1 MKKIATLMIT
11 SLLCLA
17 AQAQGFSPAHAR
29 VNGTPL
35 KKQAATL
42 AQLQE
47 RGIVHK
53 AARKATDEKPIATAP
68 EGRLLDNMYVN
79 STGFGLGWG
88 SAYKQVVDGGLGGVV
103 EGKDG
108 YVYVKGP
115 VSQAYVWSLG
125 TPWVKCKKLTGD
137 TIEMLTPQIYAID
150 AGDPY
155 YVQRMTYDK
164 AGDTYVVDSTKTGI
178 KFTWKNDTLRQV
190 DDCLVGFADAT
201 GSWFYMGDYGIMYTV
216 NPDKPVAITKDQTQ
230 GIDTSLVRVTHIASP
245 EKLDSTITTMINA
258 YAVVDVD
265 DEMVGNSIY
274 VDHLEPTLPDALVK
288 LSANEATM
296 ALELPSGQYLG
307 VDENYNS
314 HIYALTG
321 NAYIDSTGTT
331 KYFNYNKTSKLTL
344 GFTEEGDTIYA
355 PYPASLIINCGRN
368 NLYIVKEYVA
378 PLLEEVDDEAMTP
391 ANPVFTSDNVTRS
404 TRFDVLKFTIPT
416 VDINGDDLNTN
427 NLYYCIYYND
437 SVYTFTPALYTGLKT
452 DMTEIPY
459 GFSDSNYD
467 IFLSG
472 DQHTIYFYDKN
483 WTKIGVQSIYRGGG
497 EVRKSAVVWVDS
509 TTGVESVTG
518 DAARTVKRVSY
529 YDLQGRQVSSQAT
542 GLVIERIDYTDGSNT
557 TSKVVK

>member
-1 MKKIATLMIT
+1 MKKIATLFIT
-11 SLLCLA
+11 SLLCMA
-17 AQAQGFSPAHAR
+17 AQAQGLGPAHAR
-29 VNGTPL
+29 VNGTPI
-35 KKQAATL
+35 KKQAVTL
-42 AQLQE
+42 GQLQE
-47 RGIVHK
+47 RGLVRK
-53 AARKATDEKPIATAP
+53 AARKATDEKPITAAP

-79 STGFGLGWG
+79 SHSFGLGWG
-88 SAYKQVVDGGLGGVV
+88 SAYTQVVDGGLGGVV

-115 VSQAYVWSLG
+115 ISQAYVWSLG
-125 TPWVKCKKLTGD
+125 TPWVKCKKLAAD
-137 TIEMLTPQIYAID
+137 TIEMITPQIYAID

-164 AGDTYVVDSTKTGI
+164 AGDTYVVDSTKSGI

-201 GSWFYMGDYGIMYTV
+201 GSWFYMGDYGIVYTV
-216 NPDKPVAITKDQTQ
+216 NPDKPVSINKDQTQ
-230 GIDTSLVRVTHIASP
+230 GIDTSLVKVTHIASP
-245 EKLDSTITTMINA
+245 EKLDSTTTTMVNA
-258 YAVVDVD
+258 YAVVDID
-265 DEMVGNSIY
+265 DEMVGNTIY
-274 VDHLEPTLPDALVK
+274 VDHLEDGLPNALIK
-288 LSANEATM
+288 INANASTM
-296 ALELPSGQYLG
+296 NLEVPSGQYLG

-321 NAYIDSTGTT
+321 NAYVDSAGTT

-344 GFTEEGDTIYA
+344 NFSAEGDSIFA

-378 PLLEEVDDEAMTP
+378 PLMEEVNDEPMTP
-391 ANPVFTSDNVTRS
+391 ANPVFSIDDVTRS

-416 VDINGDDLNTN
+416 VDVDGNDLNTN

-437 SVYTFTPALYTGLKT
+437 AVYTFTPALYTGLKS
-452 DMTEIPY
+452 DMSEIPY

-472 DQHTIYFYDKN
+472 GQHTIYFYDKN
-483 WTKIGVQSIYRGGG
+483 WTKLGVQSIYRGGG
-497 EVRKSAVVWVDS
+497 QERKSAVVWVDS
-509 TTGVESVTG
+509 TTGIESVTG
-518 DAARTVKRVSY
+518 AARTVKRVSY